1 MSPITRVTN
10 ATFDEIC
17 NEGISDN
24 FENNTAIQ
32 TVILLS
38 VSIVLFFTLPKKM
51 LAMQKRLIEG
61 IFSRETSIS
70 SEARCE
76 QDVEQTLVPTSDNA
90 PSIQTI
96 RL

>member
-1 MSPITRVTN
+1 MTSITRVTN
-10 ATFDEIC
+10 ATFDETF

-32 TVILLS
+32 TVILLF
-38 VSIVLFFTLPKKM
+38 VSIVLVFTLPKKM
-51 LAMQKRLIEG
+51 LAMQKRLIEA

-90 PSIQTI
+90 PSIQTT